1 MTKSSLGSY
10 FDIGK
15 RARDVLYSDYAEPP
29 EMQFHYKYFDWNV
42 DLSCEL
48 EQAVP
53 GLRTVLECTVP
64 DSGKVELQY
73 LNKHV
78 GITGSVG
85 LLANKEEELVPAAT
99 VSGLIGTRV
108 LSLGGSVAVDLSSR
122 EIERLNAGLNMSGP
136 YLAASLIMGR
146 VSPSHHNNMRGD
158 EDSFDTLRGSFFVDV
173 NSLTRSAIAAEV
185 NHSISENKT
194 SFMLGAQHA
203 LLPSTLIKARLDSYG
218 KAGALIQQDF
228 WKKFYVTM
236 AAEIDF
242 RGRELTIPKL
252 GFSMALCP

>member
-1 MTKSSLGSY
+1 MSKSSPGCY

-15 RARDVLYSDYAEPP
+15 RARDVLYKDYAERP

-48 EQAVP
+48 EQAVQ

-73 LNKHV
+73 LNKYM

-85 LLANKEEELVPAAT
+85 LLANSEEELVPAAT
-99 VSGLIGTRV
+99 VSGLIGTSIV
-108 LSLGGSVAVDLSSR
+108 SLGGCVALDISSKA
-122 EIERLNAGLNMSGP
+122 IERLNAGLNLSSP
-136 YLAASLIMGR
+136 YLAASLTMGR
-146 VSPSHHNNMRGD
+146 VSPSHKKRGD
-158 EDSFDTLRGSFFVDV
+158 EDKFDTLRGSFFVDV
-173 NSLTRSAIAAEV
+173 NPLTRSAIAAEV
-185 NHSISENKT
+185 NHSLSENVT
-194 SFMLGAQHA
+194 SVTMGAQHA

-218 KAGALIQQDF
+218 KAGFLVQQDF

-236 AAEIDF
+236 AAEIDL
-242 RGRELTIPKL
+242 GGSEEMIPKL